1 MAYDFKKDS
10 KEFYRSKNKPKIVNV
25 PKANY
30 IAVRGGVVILMK
42 KAEHISRQSAL
53 CMQ

>member
-10 KEFYRSKNKPKIVNV
+10 KEFYRSKNKPEIVNV

-30 IAVRGGVVILMK
+30 IAVRGVGILMK
-42 KAEHISRQSAL
+42 KEEHISRQSAF